1 MINLEKQGEIELG
14 LKYQDREISMIE
26 IFIPIFNEVF
36 NVSEAVRISLAIF
49 TTVILVFI
57 DTILRVLVEARNYNL
72 ATKREV
78 TIKNTILAI
87 LWRGWAVVEVD
98 GKPKRFLV
106 SGKLRADMTKKLVKS
121 YPWLFLLAF
130 ILLTLPDVVV
140 PVLGRVDVFLCTLL
154 YLIPIFIE
162 LASCVENMIELELV
176 ETRWFKRAIELFKQV
191 IGFVKSVKEA
201 IK

>member
-1 MINLEKQGEIELG
+1 
-14 LKYQDREISMIE
+14 MIE
-26 IFIPIFNEVF
+26 IFLPMFDEVF

-87 LWRGWAVVEVD
+87 LWRGWATVEIN
-98 GKPKRFLV
+98 GKHKRFLV

-121 YPWLFLLAF
+121 YPWLFLLSF
-130 ILLTLPDVVV
+130 ILLTLPDVEV
-140 PVLGRVDVFLCTLL
+140 PVLGKIDVFLSTLM

-162 LASCVENMIELELV
+162 LASCVENMIELEFVESTWFQRAMKLV
-176 ETRWFKRAIELFKQV
+176 KEL
-191 IGFVKSVKEA
+191 IAFVKSIKDA

>member
-1 MINLEKQGEIELG
+1 MV
-14 LKYQDREISMIE
+14 E

-87 LWRGWAVVEVD
+87 LWRGWAVVEINDKTDNGCVTD
-98 GKPKRFLV
+98 NH
-106 SGKLRADMTKKLVKS
+106 KS
-121 YPWLFLLAF
+121 KEYP
-130 ILLTLPDVVV
+130 
-140 PVLGRVDVFLCTLL
+140 
-154 YLIPIFIE
+154 
-162 LASCVENMIELELV
+162 
-176 ETRWFKRAIELFKQV
+176 
-191 IGFVKSVKEA
+191 
-201 IK
+201 

>member
-1 MINLEKQGEIELG
+1 MV
-14 LKYQDREISMIE
+14 E

-49 TTVILVFI
+49 TSVILVFV
-57 DTILRVLVEARNYNL
+57 DTFLRVFVEARNYNL

-78 TIKNTILAI
+78 TIKNTLLAI
-87 LWRGWAVVEVD
+87 LWRGWAVVEID
-98 GKPKRFLV
+98 GKKKRFLV
-106 SGKLRADMTKKLVKS
+106 SNKLRSDMTKKLVMS
-121 YPWLFLLAF
+121 YPWLFLLSF
-130 ILLTLPDVVV
+130 ILLTLPDVEV
-140 PVLGRVDVFLCTLL
+140 PVLGKVDVFLSTLM

-176 ETRWFKRAIELFKQV
+176 ETRWFKRAIGLFKQ
-191 IGFVKSVKEA
+191 IIEFIKSVKEA

>member
-1 MINLEKQGEIELG
+1 
-14 LKYQDREISMIE
+14 MIE

-121 YPWLFLLAF
+121 YPWLFLLSF
-130 ILLTLPDVVV
+130 ILLTLPDVDI
-140 PVLGRVDVFLCTLL
+140 PMLGRIDVFLSTLM
-154 YLIPIFIE
+154 YLVPIMVE
-162 LASCVENMIELELV
+162 LASIVENMIELELV
-176 ETRWFKRAIELFKQV
+176 ETRWFKRAMSLVKEL
-191 IGFVKSVKEA
+191 IAFVKSIKDA

>member
-1 MINLEKQGEIELG
+1 
-14 LKYQDREISMIE
+14 MIE

-57 DTILRVLVEARNYNL
+57 DTILRVLVEARNYSL

-98 GKPKRFLV
+98 
-106 SGKLRADMTKKLVKS
+106 
-121 YPWLFLLAF
+121 
-130 ILLTLPDVVV
+130 
-140 PVLGRVDVFLCTLL
+140 
-154 YLIPIFIE
+154 
-162 LASCVENMIELELV
+162 
-176 ETRWFKRAIELFKQV
+176 
-191 IGFVKSVKEA
+191 
-201 IK
+201 

>member
-1 MINLEKQGEIELG
+1 
-14 LKYQDREISMIE
+14 MIE
-26 IFIPIFNEVF
+26 VVLAPFIVEGF
-36 NVSEAVRISLAIF
+36 NVVEAVRISLAIF
-49 TTVILVFI
+49 TSVVLVFI
-57 DTILRVLVEARNYNL
+57 DTLLRVLVEARNYNL
-72 ATKREV
+72 ATNREI

-87 LWRGWAVVEVD
+87 LWRGWATVEID
-98 GKPKRFLV
+98 GKHKRFLV

-176 ETRWFKRAIELFKQV
+176 ETRWFKRAIGLFKQV
-191 IGFVKSVKEA
+191 IDFVKSVKEA

>member
-1 MINLEKQGEIELG
+1 MV
-14 LKYQDREISMIE
+14 E

-49 TTVILVFI
+49 TSVILVFV
-57 DTILRVLVEARNYNL
+57 DTFLRVLVEARNYNL

-87 LWRGWAVVEVD
+87 LWRGWEIN
-98 GKPKRFLV
+98 GKPNRFLV

-130 ILLTLPDVVV
+130 ILLALPDVVV

-176 ETRWFKRAIELFKQV
+176 ETRWFKRAIGLFKQV
-191 IGFVKSVKEA
+191 IDFVKSVKEA

>member
-57 DTILRVLVEARNYNL
+57 DTVLRVLVEARNYNL

-121 YPWLFLLAF
+121 YPWIFLLSF
-130 ILLTLPDVVV
+130 ILLTLPDVDI
-140 PVLGRVDVFLCTLL
+140 PMLGRIDVFLSTLM
-154 YLIPIFIE
+154 YLVPIMVE
-162 LASCVENMIELELV
+162 LASIVENMIELEFV
-176 ETRWFKRAIELFKQV
+176 ESAWFKRAMSLVKEL
-191 IGFVKSVKEA
+191 IAFVKSIKDA